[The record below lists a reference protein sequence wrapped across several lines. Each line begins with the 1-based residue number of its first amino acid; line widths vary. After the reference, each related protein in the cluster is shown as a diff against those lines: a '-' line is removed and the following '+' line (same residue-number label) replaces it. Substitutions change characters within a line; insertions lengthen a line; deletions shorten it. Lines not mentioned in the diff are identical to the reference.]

1 MQKDETMLV
10 KEKEH
15 ADDDMMEV
23 RGEAMPGMR
32 VTNAIQVRNN
42 TQQTEKNN
50 MRCDRRTVSGCRRR

>member
-32 VTNAIQVRNN
+32 
-42 TQQTEKNN
+42 
-50 MRCDRRTVSGCRRR
+50 